1 MFRQF
6 CTFGLFLLF
15 SVFSYANLKFEQN
28 VISANLPVKT
38 ANFEFSFRFKNEGK
52 TPITIIDIQT
62 SCGCTVAKSDK
73 KTYLPN
79 ENGEIKGMFSV
90 GDRKGVQNK
99 TIVLLT
105 NNLGQSQIQLDL
117 NLKIAQAI
125 ESSSNIIF
133 WKIGKQFKEKEIKIS
148 IDSQYDFSRLV
159 YDKNKFHIV
168 SNANQ
173 NQKTAN
179 NEITLTV
186 KPLDIK
192 TPIRDT
198 LKVVATATNKSEQTH
213 NIFLIIK

>member
-6 CTFGLFLLF
+6 CTFGFFLLF

-38 ANFEFSFRFKNEGK
+38 ANFEFSFKFKNEGK

-117 NLKIAQAI
+117 DLKIAQTI

-133 WKIGKQFKEKEIKIS
+133 WKSGKPFKEKEIKIS

-159 YDKNKFHIV
+159 YDKNKFYIV
-168 SNANQ
+168 SSTNQ